1 MINNTE
7 LSDSSQPS
15 LVVRINDSIHDK
27 AYRGFVIRANDGAST
42 GDALHELATK
52 DSTRQTVQV
61 EIASEMNVHHSTK
74 HAEYEHVISL
84 VSAEIRVFDNHL
96 FEKNEIDRYGHRRAE
111 EDDDAREHHQ
121 GHLPFDGLA
130 MRRRTL
136 HGCTAIQCLLNVL
149 YRLFTI
155 FANVVLEM
163 MPLPAKDEDNAYIAE
178 DHNARRKEA
187 EDDHVDFRPDD
198 LVEIVIVRV
207 GLAILQTM
215 RCRSIST
222 SLLTDTGGEVMA
234 IDAAQDE
241 EEGSHGNERV
251 AGRTEQLRPEW
262 KFCA

>member
-1 MINNTE
+1 M
-7 LSDSSQPS
+7 
-15 LVVRINDSIHDK
+15 
-27 AYRGFVIRANDGAST
+27 
-42 GDALHELATK
+42 
-52 DSTRQTVQV
+52 QV
-61 EIASEMNVHHSTK
+61 EIASEVDVHHSTK
-74 HAEYEHVISL
+74 QAEDEHVIRR
-84 VSAEIRVFDNHL
+84 VSAEIRIVDNHL
-96 FEKNEIDRYGHRRAE
+96 FEKNEIDRYGHCRAE
-111 EDDDAREHHQ
+111 ENDDARKHHQ

-136 HGCTAIQCLLNVL
+136 HGCTTIQRLLNVL

-178 DHNARRKEA
+178 DHNARRKKA

-215 RCRSIST
+215 RCRSIPA
-222 SLLTDTGGEVMA
+222 SLLSNTGGEIMA
-234 IDAAQDE
+234 IDAAENE
-241 EEGSHGNERV
+241 EERPHGDERV
-251 AGRTEQLRPEW
+251 AGRTEQLRSEW